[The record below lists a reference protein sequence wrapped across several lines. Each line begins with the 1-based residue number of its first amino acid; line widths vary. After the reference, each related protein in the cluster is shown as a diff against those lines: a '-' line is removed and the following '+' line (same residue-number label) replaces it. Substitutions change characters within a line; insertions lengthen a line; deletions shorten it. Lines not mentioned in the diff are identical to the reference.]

1 MVLSSHPF
9 PLLFIFFTAYSC
21 FSSSNHTINWES
33 GTDYVQ
39 NRRIII
45 ISRLT
50 LLDEHFPNRNRPF
63 KLFKSQDC
71 CNVWE
76 YQKGTYY
83 RDMRWILKYKVKI
96 DIFLPEMLCIV
107 VLAAENGETEKFEG
121 FHIQSF
127 DIPIHFLL
135 IWVGALCSILLFS
148 SNSLQQRHMV
158 SRYYIK
164 YLLLYWP
171 CRGLL
176 LPVQIWSF

>member
-1 MVLSSHPF
+1 MRTEEGQYGPLFSSF
-9 PLLFIFFTAYSC
+9 PPSLYFFHCLLLFFLIQPYYKLRV
-21 FSSSNHTINWES
+21 
-33 GTDYVQ
+33 TDYVQ

-50 LLDEHFPNRNRPF
+50 LLDEHFLNRNRPF

-121 FHIQSF
+121 FYIQSF

-164 YLLLYWP
+164 YLLL
-171 CRGLL
+171 
-176 LPVQIWSF
+176 